1 MPGGSGASGLACP
14 RTEPT
19 VYKTE
24 DGKTIVEDELLNFIV
39 IKMKTLMYDEVVMLA
54 SSNFPSEWI
63 EESKRLLF
71 ELCKTTVRNIKHK
84 GPQKDTN
91 NIKDC
96 MKVLNECGE
105 DTPRFVSH
113 FLDHLPPPR

>member
-1 MPGGSGASGLACP
+1 
-14 RTEPT
+14 
-19 VYKTE
+19 
-24 DGKTIVEDELLNFIV
+24 
-39 IKMKTLMYDEVVMLA
+39 MKTLMYDEVVMLA

-113 FLDHLPPPR
+113 FLDHLPPVGFGSIDASASHKHRTCPKH